1 MKRKLK
7 KGKLV
12 GVASLFDEI
21 QLRSYFLNYLY
32 IVVGIEVLIFLITYI
47 STITPTEQP
56 FPWKLYFFLA
66 FTVPVAF
73 TFLLGILILA
83 FNYFCF
89 GDSNANEKD
98 ETLVANN
105 QENKSYLL
113 KFNSLLYTTRKLPF
127 LFIMLLL
134 LIGALIAYKMD
145 AILMFVVNASEKM
158 VQYLLIAG
166 GVLLV
171 AGVVFG
177 GAWLIIN
184 YKLRKKHMDF
194 QYQYRN
200 QVMERLEFL
209 VMDDH
214 TVVKKDGEVISLSEP
229 KMYAQGGSGKRKF
242 KVLPGPSDLTGK

>member
-1 MKRKLK
+1 MKKKLK
-7 KGKLV
+7 RGKLV

-32 IVVGIEVLIFLITYI
+32 IVVGIEVLIFLVIYI
-47 STITPTEQP
+47 GTITPTEQP

-73 TFLLGILILA
+73 TFLLGLLVLA

-89 GDSNANEKD
+89 GDAKANEKD
-98 ETLVANN
+98 ETLVAGN

-113 KFNSLLYTTRKLPF
+113 KFNSFLYTTRKLPF

-134 LIGALIAYKMD
+134 LIGALIVYKMD
-145 AILMFVVNASEKM
+145 VILMFVVNASEKM
-158 VQYLLIAG
+158 VQYLFIAG

-177 GAWLIIN
+177 GIWLFIN
-184 YKLRKKHMDF
+184 YRLRKKHMDY

-229 KMYAQGGSGKRKF
+229 RMIARGGPGKQRF
-242 KVLPGPSDLTGK
+242 QVLPGPADLSGK

>member
-1 MKRKLK
+1 MKNKLK

-12 GVASLFDEI
+12 GVAGLFDEI

-47 STITPTEQP
+47 GSITPTEQL

-73 TFLLGILILA
+73 TFLLGILVLA

-89 GDSNANEKD
+89 GNSDANEKD
-98 ETLVANN
+98 ETLVAGN

-113 KFNSLLYTTRKLPF
+113 KFNSLVYSTRKLPF

-134 LIGALIAYKMD
+134 LIGAMIAYKMD
-145 AILMFVVNASEKM
+145 VILMFVVNASEKM
-158 VQYLLIAG
+158 VQYLLVVG

-171 AGVVFG
+171 AGIVCG
-177 GAWLIIN
+177 GIWLFIN
-184 YKLRKKHMDF
+184 YKLRKKHMDY

-200 QVMERLEFL
+200 QVMERLEIL

-214 TVVKKDGEVISLSEP
+214 TVVKKDGEVINLAGS
-229 KMYAQGGSGKRKF
+229 KMIAAGASGKQKF
-242 KVLPGPSDLTGK
+242 QVLPGPADGTIK

>member
-1 MKRKLK
+1 MRKKLK

-12 GVASLFDEI
+12 GVAGLFDEI

-47 STITPTEQP
+47 GSITPTEQP
-56 FPWKLYFFLA
+56 FPWKLYFFMA

-73 TFLLGILILA
+73 TFLLGILVLA

-89 GDSNANEKD
+89 GNSDANEKD
-98 ETLVANN
+98 ETLVAGN

-113 KFNSLLYTTRKLPF
+113 KFNSLVYSTRKLPF

-134 LIGALIAYKMD
+134 LIGAMIAYKMD
-145 AILMFVVNASEKM
+145 VILMFVVNASEKM
-158 VQYLLIAG
+158 VQYLLVAG
-166 GVLLV
+166 GVLLA
-171 AGVVFG
+171 AGIVCG
-177 GAWLIIN
+177 GIWLFIN
-184 YKLRKKHMDF
+184 YKLRKKHMEY

-214 TVVKKDGEVISLSEP
+214 TVVKKDGEVISLHEP
-229 KMYAQGGSGKRKF
+229 KMIASGGSGKQKF
-242 KVLPGPSDLTGK
+242 QVLPGPADGTIK